1 MKKKIFGAALIAAM
15 AVAAGWNFN
24 KSQNEMELSDLA
36 LANIE
41 ALARGEDSNDPNRGS
56 GVKKVD
62 CKDSSGRITGTKCTS
77 VEATPWDTCH
87 YVYDQ
92 KGTC

>member
-1 MKKKIFGAALIAAM
+1 MRKKLFGVAVIAALAIT
-15 AVAAGWNFN
+15 AGWNYQQN
-24 KSQNEMELSDLA
+24 KQSVELSELA

-77 VEATPWDTCH
+77 QEATPWDTCH

-92 KGTC
+92 KGEC

>member
-36 LANIE
+36 RANIE
-41 ALARGEDSNDPNRGS
+41 AVARG
-56 GVKKVD
+56 
-62 CKDSSGRITGTKCTS
+62 
-77 VEATPWDTCH
+77 
-87 YVYDQ
+87 
-92 KGTC
+92 